1 MKLQT
6 FISKSTISSTVS
18 RLGKEIRAN
27 HKGPVTLLSV
37 LKGSICFTSDL
48 MRELDGEVK
57 ICFAT
62 VSSYSGK
69 SSGRISYDS
78 PNPDDITDSN
88 VIIVEDIADTG
99 KTLDFLISQVR
110 SMNAKTV
117 QTCVLLDKPSR
128 REIPVTIDYLG
139 HTIQDL
145 FVVGYGM
152 DFKGRFRNLP
162 YIGIID

>member
-88 VIIVEDIADTG
+88 VIIVEDITDIG

>member
-1 MKLQT
+1 MKLRT
-6 FISKSTISSTVS
+6 VLSKSTISSTVS
-18 RLGKEIRAN
+18 RLGKEIRAT
-27 HKGPVTLLSV
+27 HTGPVTLLSV
-37 LKGSICFTSDL
+37 LKGSICFTTDL

-57 ICFAT
+57 VSFTT

-69 SSGRISYDS
+69 SSGEISYAS
-78 PNPDDITDSN
+78 PNLEDISNSN
-88 VIIVEDIADTG
+88 VIIVEDIVDTG
-99 KTLDFLISQVR
+99 KTLDFLINQVKLL
-110 SMNAKTV
+110 NPKTL

-152 DFKGRFRNLP
+152 DFKDRFRNLP
-162 YIGIID
+162 YIGVLD

>member
-1 MKLQT
+1 
-6 FISKSTISSTVS
+6 
-18 RLGKEIRAN
+18 
-27 HKGPVTLLSV
+27 
-37 LKGSICFTSDL
+37 

-57 ICFAT
+57 VSFTT

-69 SSGRISYDS
+69 SSGPISYAS
-78 PNPDDITDSN
+78 PNLEDISNSN
-88 VIIVEDIADTG
+88 VIIVEDIVDTG
-99 KTLDFLISQVR
+99 KTLDFLINQVKQL
-110 SMNAKTV
+110 NPKTL

-152 DFKGRFRNLP
+152 DFKDQFRNLP
-162 YIGIID
+162 YIGVLD

>member
-27 HKGPVTLLSV
+27 HKGPITLLSV

>member
-78 PNPDDITDSN
+78 PNSDDITDSN

-162 YIGIID
+162 YIGIIE

>member
-27 HKGPVTLLSV
+27 HKGPITLLSV

-88 VIIVEDIADTG
+88 VIIVEDITDTG

-162 YIGIID
+162 YIGILD

>member
-27 HKGPVTLLSV
+27 HKGPITLLSV

-57 ICFAT
+57 ICFTT

-88 VIIVEDIADTG
+88 VIIIEDIADTG

>member
-88 VIIVEDIADTG
+88 VIIVEDITDTG

-162 YIGIID
+162 YIGIIE

>member
-6 FISKSTISSTVS
+6 FISKSAISSTVS

-27 HKGPVTLLSV
+27 HKGPITLLSV

-57 ICFAT
+57 ICFTT

>member
-27 HKGPVTLLSV
+27 HKGPITLLSV

-57 ICFAT
+57 ICFTT

-88 VIIVEDIADTG
+88 VIIVEDITDTG

>member
-57 ICFAT
+57 ICFTT

-88 VIIVEDIADTG
+88 VIIIEDIADTG

-110 SMNAKTV
+110 SMNPNTV

-152 DFKGRFRNLP
+152 DFKDQFRNLP
-162 YIGIID
+162 YIGVLD

>member
-27 HKGPVTLLSV
+27 HKGPITLLSV

-57 ICFAT
+57 ICFTT

-78 PNPDDITDSN
+78 PNLDDITDSN

-152 DFKGRFRNLP
+152 DFKGRFRNFP

>member
-27 HKGPVTLLSV
+27 HKGPITLLSV

-48 MRELDGEVK
+48 MKELDGEVK
-57 ICFAT
+57 ICFTT

>member
-69 SSGRISYDS
+69 SSGRISYYS

-88 VIIVEDIADTG
+88 VIIVEDITDIG

-152 DFKGRFRNLP
+152 DFKDRFRNLP
-162 YIGIID
+162 YIGVLD

>member
-1 MKLQT
+1 MKLQM

-27 HKGPVTLLSV
+27 HKGPITLLSV

-48 MRELDGEVK
+48 MKELDGEVK
-57 ICFAT
+57 ICFTT

>member
-27 HKGPVTLLSV
+27 HKGPITLLSV

-88 VIIVEDIADTG
+88 VIIVEDITDIG

>member
-27 HKGPVTLLSV
+27 HKGPITLLSV

-57 ICFAT
+57 ICFTT

-78 PNPDDITDSN
+78 PNPDDITNSN

>member
-162 YIGIID
+162 YIGILD

>member
-57 ICFAT
+57 ICFTT

-69 SSGRISYDS
+69 SSGQISYDS

-88 VIIVEDIADTG
+88 VIIVEDIVDTG

-162 YIGIID
+162 YIGILD

>member
-1 MKLQT
+1 M

-27 HKGPVTLLSV
+27 HKGPITLLSV

-48 MRELDGEVK
+48 MKELDGEVK
-57 ICFAT
+57 ICFTT

>member
-27 HKGPVTLLSV
+27 HKGPITLLSV

-57 ICFAT
+57 ICFTT

-162 YIGIID
+162 YIGILD

>member
-88 VIIVEDIADTG
+88 VIIVEDITDTG

-162 YIGIID
+162 YIGILD

>member
-27 HKGPVTLLSV
+27 HKGPITLLSV

-57 ICFAT
+57 ICFTT

-139 HTIQDL
+139 HTFQDL

-162 YIGIID
+162 YIGIIE

>member
-18 RLGKEIRAN
+18 RLGKEIRAS
-27 HKGPVTLLSV
+27 HKGPITLLSV

-57 ICFAT
+57 ICFTT

-117 QTCVLLDKPSR
+117 KTCVLLDKPSR

-162 YIGIID
+162 YIGILD

>member
-1 MKLQT
+1 MKLQM

-27 HKGPVTLLSV
+27 HKGPITLLSV

-57 ICFAT
+57 ICFTT

>member
-1 MKLQT
+1 M

-27 HKGPVTLLSV
+27 HKGPITLLSV

-57 ICFAT
+57 ICFTT

-152 DFKGRFRNLP
+152 DFKGRFRNFP

>member
-88 VIIVEDIADTG
+88 VIIIEDIADTG

-110 SMNAKTV
+110 SMNPNTV

-152 DFKGRFRNLP
+152 DFKDQFRNLP
-162 YIGIID
+162 YIGVLD

>member
-27 HKGPVTLLSV
+27 HKGPITLLSV

-57 ICFAT
+57 ICFTT

-99 KTLDFLISQVR
+99 KTLDFLINQVKLL
-110 SMNAKTV
+110 NPKTL

-152 DFKGRFRNLP
+152 DFKDQFRNLP
-162 YIGIID
+162 YIGVLD

>member
-57 ICFAT
+57 ICFTT
-62 VSSYSGK
+62 VLSYSGK
-69 SSGRISYDS
+69 SSGQISYES
-78 PNPDDITDSN
+78 PNPHDIADSN
-88 VIIVEDIADTG
+88 VIIVEDIVDTG

-110 SMNAKTV
+110 SMNPKTV

-128 REIPVTIDYLG
+128 REIPVTIDYVG

-162 YIGIID
+162 YIGILD

>member
-57 ICFAT
+57 ICFTT

-88 VIIVEDIADTG
+88 VIIVEDITDIG

-152 DFKGRFRNLP
+152 DFKGRFRNFP

>member
-57 ICFAT
+57 ICFTT

-78 PNPDDITDSN
+78 PNPNDITDSN

>member
-57 ICFAT
+57 ICFTT

-88 VIIVEDIADTG
+88 VIIVEDIVDTG

-162 YIGIID
+162 YIGVID

>member
-18 RLGKEIRAN
+18 RLGNEIRAN

-88 VIIVEDIADTG
+88 VIIVEDITDTG

-152 DFKGRFRNLP
+152 DFKGRFRNFP

>member
-1 MKLQT
+1 M

-27 HKGPVTLLSV
+27 HKGPITLLSV

>member
-18 RLGKEIRAN
+18 RLGQEIRAN

-57 ICFAT
+57 ICFTT

-128 REIPVTIDYLG
+128 REITVTIDYLG
-139 HTIQDL
+139 QTIQDL

>member
-88 VIIVEDIADTG
+88 VIIVEDITDTG

-152 DFKGRFRNLP
+152 DFKGRFRNFP

>member
-1 MKLQT
+1 
-6 FISKSTISSTVS
+6 
-18 RLGKEIRAN
+18 
-27 HKGPVTLLSV
+27 
-37 LKGSICFTSDL
+37 
-48 MRELDGEVK
+48 VK
-57 ICFAT
+57 ICFTT

>member
-27 HKGPVTLLSV
+27 HKGPITLLSV

-57 ICFAT
+57 ICFTT

-78 PNPDDITDSN
+78 PNPDDITNSN
-88 VIIVEDIADTG
+88 VIIVEDISDTG

>member
-57 ICFAT
+57 ICFTT